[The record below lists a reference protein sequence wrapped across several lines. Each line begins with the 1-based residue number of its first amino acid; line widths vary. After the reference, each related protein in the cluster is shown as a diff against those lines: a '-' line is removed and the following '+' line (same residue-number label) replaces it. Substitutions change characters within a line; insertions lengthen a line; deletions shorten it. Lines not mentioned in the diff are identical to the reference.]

1 MVPFEVVKIKGPNP
15 FAPWEEDP
23 GAISGRK
30 DESRIFNGFSQA
42 TASKQTGLLAVV
54 GGQGTGKT
62 ALLRHFRHSAEK
74 SGMLA
79 PYVQVERG
87 EGLPEVLDKLC
98 QEMALE
104 GGKKASADSVEKLLL
119 AVERAQ
125 AGTGFGAVIFIDD
138 IDSMKKADEA
148 VSAIGAAA
156 KASWGKRSVS
166 FVVSSTR
173 ELKLDPETATVM
185 VLRPFNEQEARDF
198 MEKALGKGPPK
209 MGEECLASIL
219 ADSGGNPRLLKSISK
234 HIYDKLKDTEK
245 VITKGHYLAYMQ
257 YIMSMLSREWF
268 GAMYQETPAAERT
281 IVKVMASADD
291 GMHVSDIAR
300 KIGKPLGPVTALTKR
315 LLDSGQII
323 RMDRGK
329 YKVFARLYAKYVM
342 QRG

>member
-1 MVPFEVVKIKGPNP
+1 
-15 FAPWEEDP
+15 
-23 GAISGRK
+23 
-30 DESRIFNGFSQA
+30 
-42 TASKQTGLLAVV
+42 
-54 GGQGTGKT
+54 
-62 ALLRHFRHSAEK
+62 
-74 SGMLA
+74 MLA
-79 PYVQVERG
+79 PYVQVEGG

-98 QEMALE
+98 QEMSTE

-119 AVERAQ
+119 AVEKAQ
-125 AGTGFGAVIFIDD
+125 SGTGFGAVIFIDD
-138 IDSMKKADEA
+138 LDSVKKADEA
-148 VSAIGAAA
+148 ISAIISAA

-173 ELKLDPETATVM
+173 ELKLGPYMATVM
-185 VLRPFNEQEARDF
+185 TLKPFNEQEAREF
-198 MEKALGKGPPK
+198 VEKALGKGPPK

-219 ADSGGNPRLLKSISK
+219 QDSGGNPRLLKGVSK
-234 HIYDKLKDTEK
+234 HIYDRLKDTEK
-245 VITKGHYLAYMQ
+245 VMTKGHYLGYMP

-268 GAMYQETPAAERT
+268 GGMYQETPAAEKA
-281 IVKVMASADD
+281 ILKAMASADD